1 MRKTLATAALVLLM
15 PVAAWAMGDSN
26 NTPAPAAKASY
37 SDGYDKAMAGEYSAA
52 IEILKDVVSDDAKN
66 ADAWNMLGYSYRNI
80 GDTDNAWD
88 AYERALAIAPDH
100 KGAHEYLGEWYLMQ
114 GDKAS
119 AAAQLTKLKAL
130 CPSGCKEAETLEA
143 AIKKAESNS

>member
-1 MRKTLATAALVLLM
+1 MKKTLAAAALALFL
-15 PVAAWAMGDSN
+15 PVSALAMGSSDD
-26 NTPAPAAKASY
+26 TPSASKASY
-37 SDGYDKAMAGEYSAA
+37 EEGYEKAMAGEFSAA
-52 IEILKDVVSDDAKN
+52 IDILKDVVSDDPKN

-80 GDTDNAWD
+80 KDVNNAWD

-119 AAAQLTKLKAL
+119 ANAQLDKLKAL
-130 CPSGCKEAETLEA
+130 CPSGCTEVDTLEA
-143 AIKKAESNS
+143 SIKKAESNS